1 MEISAGHLQEGG
13 EKSVVEMAEMV
24 SSSSAAPT
32 QSARPSQCSKKKS

>member
-24 SSSSAAPT
+24 SSSFAAPT